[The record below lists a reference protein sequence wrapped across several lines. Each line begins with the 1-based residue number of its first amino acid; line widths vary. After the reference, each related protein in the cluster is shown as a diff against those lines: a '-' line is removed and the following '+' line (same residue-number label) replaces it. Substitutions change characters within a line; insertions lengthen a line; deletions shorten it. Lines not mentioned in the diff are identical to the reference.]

1 MKGKMFN
8 TELVKLKF
16 IAKSISS
23 VVFYGSHSK
32 CSCTRKKKSKYYLGI
47 TKQQLADDCDNKG
60 DDKKKERKNVD
71 LFQNGFYF
79 YFFASQKYYSSL

>member
-1 MKGKMFN
+1 MHK
-8 TELVKLKF
+8 
-16 IAKSISS
+16 
-23 VVFYGSHSK
+23 
-32 CSCTRKKKSKYYLGI
+32 KKKSKYYLGI

-79 YFFASQKYYSSL
+79 FFLHHKNITVVFEKTINRGFLRADKNTEHVPTFLKVQE